1 MKIKIIVEETVSQEF
16 EVEINDSE
24 DTFDQIQTMCRNGKL
39 TIEEPNLVGAQFTI
53 LDEDG
58 QETEWCN
65 LL

>member
-1 MKIKIIVEETVSQEF
+1 MKIKIIVEETITQEF

-24 DTFDQIQTMCRNGKL
+24 DTFDQIQTMYKNGKL
-39 TIEEPNLVGAQFTI
+39 VIEEPNLIDAQLTI

-58 QETEWCN
+58 QDTGWCS